1 MAATGLNSG
10 GQAGM
15 SAQSGDT
22 GWFLLTK
29 GQADNQR
36 DGRRDRQREKDV
48 RYRRSVALLC
58 V

>member
-1 MAATGLNSG
+1 MACFVAATGLRGG
-10 GQAGM
+10 GQAAM

-36 DGRRDRQREKDV
+36 DGRRD
-48 RYRRSVALLC
+48 
-58 V
+58 